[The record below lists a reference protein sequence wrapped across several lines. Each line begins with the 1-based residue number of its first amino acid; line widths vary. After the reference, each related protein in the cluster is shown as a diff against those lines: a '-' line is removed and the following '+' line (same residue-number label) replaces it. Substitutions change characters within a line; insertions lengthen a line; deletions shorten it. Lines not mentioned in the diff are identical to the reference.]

1 MGRGGPAACAAARGG
16 PAPGPGGLPRRRG
29 LPMIGKLTGRLDGV
43 HEGGCVLDVNGV
55 GYLLACSRKTLD
67 TLSAREGVQRVL
79 VETQVRQDAITLF
92 GFADAAER
100 EAFLALIEVK
110 TVGPQKAL
118 LVLSGLKPDE
128 LARVIAAKERK
139 GLSEVKGLGAATAN
153 RIIDEPA
160 MQKWAVGRPTPE
172 ADGAGAT
179 VAGIA
184 LAPPGAEA
192 DAVSALINLGW
203 KRPEAQAAVKRA
215 RARLGEEAGL
225 EGLIRDSLKELAR

>member
-1 MGRGGPAACAAARGG
+1 
-16 PAPGPGGLPRRRG
+16 
-29 LPMIGKLTGRLDGV
+29 MIGMLTGRFAAAED
-43 HEGGCVLDVNGV
+43 GGCILDVNGV
-55 GYLLACSRKTLD
+55 GYLLACSARTLD
-67 TLSAREGVQRVL
+67 RLRAAEGTVRVL
-79 VETQVRQDAITLF
+79 VETQVRQDAITLY

-139 GLSEVKGLGAATAN
+139 RLGEVKGLGAATAN

-160 MQKWAVGRPTPE
+160 MQKWAVGRATPE
-172 ADGAGAT
+172 PDGAGG
-179 VAGIA
+179 VGIA
-184 LAPPGAEA
+184 APMLPVDDATS
-192 DAVSALINLGW
+192 DAVSALVNLGW
-203 KRPEAQAAVKRA
+203 KRPEAQAAVNRA
-215 RARLGEEAGL
+215 KARLGEDAPL